1 MRVAEELWR
10 CCRVCGYEPVD
21 PPWGATGHTP
31 TYELC
36 PCCGVEYGNEDY
48 TQASTIEYRD
58 RWLSD
63 GGKWMDERH
72 PDDGLPTSARLER
85 VSDEQVRRGRM
96 APVSP
101 VVDEFFATEVDD
113 PMRQLLMNAV
123 HRSTPGEE
131 RFEFNLFDVRI
142 DRDSGVVV
150 VEDVLDAARSEEV
163 ELAEFRRRLES
174 RS

>member
-1 MRVAEELWR
+1 MRVAEALWR
-10 CCRVCGYEPVD
+10 YCRVCGYEPVD
-21 PPWGATGHTP
+21 PPWGAAGHAP

-48 TQASTIEYRD
+48 TQSSTIEYRD

-72 PDDGLPTSARLER
+72 PDDGLSTSARLER
-85 VSDEQVRRGRM
+85 VSGEQVRLGRM
-96 APVSP
+96 APFSS
-101 VVDEFFATEVDD
+101 VVDEFIATEVDE
-113 PMRQLLMNAV
+113 PTRRLLMDAV
-123 HRSTPGEE
+123 RRATPGKE

-142 DRDSGVVV
+142 DRDSGVVA
-150 VEDVLDAARSEEV
+150 VEDVLDAGRSEEV